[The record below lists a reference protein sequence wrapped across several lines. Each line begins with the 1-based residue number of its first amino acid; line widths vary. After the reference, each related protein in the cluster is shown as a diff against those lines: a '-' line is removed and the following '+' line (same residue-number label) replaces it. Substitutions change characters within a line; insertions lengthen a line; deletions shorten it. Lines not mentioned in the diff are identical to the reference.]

1 MQPKFHSKPENRTVL
16 LLKVRTNLRGG
27 ASMEA
32 CEDNVNY
39 WKKEYNKWYDAAIA
53 AGRYPPTPRA

>member
-1 MQPKFHSKPENRTVL
+1 MQSTFLSKPEHKTTS
-16 LLKVRTNLRGG
+16 LLKVRTNLHGG

-32 CEDNVNY
+32 CENNVNY